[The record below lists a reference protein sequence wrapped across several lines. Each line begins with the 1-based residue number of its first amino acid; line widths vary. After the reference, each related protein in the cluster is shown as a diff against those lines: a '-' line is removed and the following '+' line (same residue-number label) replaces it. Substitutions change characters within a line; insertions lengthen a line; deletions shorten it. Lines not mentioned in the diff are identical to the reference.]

1 MRRQGTRRVV
11 FFAEVVGSSLPKEAP
26 QKNDRN
32 YPGRVPPRE
41 VIPER
46 FERST
51 HSLEGCCSIQL
62 SYGTVAASLRRVA
75 GAKVRKK
82 SEK

>member
-1 MRRQGTRRVV
+1 MFSYGFL
-11 FFAEVVGSSLPKEAP
+11 FFVEIPF
-26 QKNDRN
+26 
-32 YPGRVPPRE
+32 

-62 SYGTVAASLRRVA
+62 SYGTVAASIRRVA